1 MDAAEKI
8 RRYCEYQDRCEAE
21 VRRKMAQLLVPAEER
36 DSLMAQ
42 LKEERYVDDE
52 RFAESFIRG
61 KVNQKRWGRAKIRA
75 ELQLHGISASIIA
88 EKMAELDEERYGEN
102 LRYLA
107 DRWKR
112 ENPDGERAKLIR
124 HLLSKGY
131 TMDEISQIKQP

>member
-21 VRRKMAQLLVPAEER
+21 VRRKMAQLLVPAKER
-36 DSLMAQ
+36 DTLMEQ

-61 KVNQKRWGRAKIRA
+61 KVNQKRWGRVKIRA
-75 ELQLHGISASIIA
+75 ELQQHGIRTAIITQ
-88 EKMAELDEERYGEN
+88 KMAEMDEEKYGEN
-102 LRYLA
+102 LHFLA
-107 DRWKR
+107 EKWKR
-112 ENPDGERAKLIR
+112 ENPDGERAKMIR

-131 TMDEISQIKQP
+131 TMDEISQIK

>member
-21 VRRKMAQLLVPAEER
+21 VRRKMAQLLVPAKER
-36 DSLMAQ
+36 DTLMEQ

-61 KVNQKRWGRAKIRA
+61 KVNQKRWGRVKIRA
-75 ELQLHGISASIIA
+75 ELQQHGISAAIITQ
-88 EKMAELDEERYGEN
+88 KMAEMDEEKYGEN
-102 LRYLA
+102 LHFLA
-107 DRWKR
+107 EKWKR
-112 ENPDGERAKLIR
+112 ENPDGERAKMIR

-131 TMDEISQIKQP
+131 TMDEISQIK

>member
-1 MDAAEKI
+1 MMDAAEKI
-8 RRYCEYQDRCEAE
+8 RRYCEYQERCEAE
-21 VRRKMAQLLVPAEER
+21 VRRKMAQLLVPAGER
-36 DSLMAQ
+36 DTLMAQ

-61 KVNQKRWGRAKIRA
+61 KINQKRWGRAKIRA
-75 ELQLHGISASIIA
+75 ELQQHGINASVIA

-107 DRWKR
+107 DKWKR
-112 ENPDGERAKLIR
+112 ENPDGERAKFIR

-131 TMDEISQIKQP
+131 TMDEISSIK